1 MSIRLN
7 PSKPIT
13 GEGSQVPWCAQGRY
27 LEQRPVFTLDP
38 LFHAGCYYV
47 QEASSMFLEQA
58 VKAIGASE
66 GPILALDLCAA
77 PGGKTTHLTSLLHPG
92 SLVVAN
98 EVMPARHAALLEN
111 LWKWGAPNT
120 MVTGSKTA
128 DFADLGETFDLIV
141 VDAPC
146 SGEGMFRKDPF
157 ARRQWSAALV
167 KQCSI
172 TQRSVVDH
180 AWRAL
185 RPGGALIYSTCT
197 WEREE
202 NEEQLLRLIDNAQAE
217 PIIVPSEA
225 SWNIERT
232 DAGLRFYPHRS
243 RGEGFFISV
252 VRKPGT
258 LEAHRSHP
266 TKPDRIDIPCGEV
279 MCSLSSEWFSTWERL
294 SRSLR
299 TLAAGV
305 PVGVRGASDA
315 VTPHPAA
322 CLSSSPEHHQQFG
335 VLELDHAA
343 SLRYLRGEALTAT
356 GASGYRRVVH
366 QGFGL
371 GLVKGAGNRW
381 NNLHPK
387 SWRIRM
393 R

>member
-7 PSKPIT
+7 PFKAVPIE
-13 GEGSQVPWCAQGRY
+13 GERIPWCTAGRY
-27 LEQRPVFTLDP
+27 LGERPVFTLDP
-38 LFHAGCYYV
+38 LFHAGCYYA

-58 VKAIGASE
+58 VKATGLSDR
-66 GPILALDLCAA
+66 PILALDLCAA
-77 PGGKTTHLTSLLHPG
+77 PGGKTTHLTSMLHPG

-98 EVMPARHAALLEN
+98 EVVPARHAALLEN

-120 MVTGSKTA
+120 VITGNRTS
-128 DFADLGETFDLIV
+128 DFAVLTETFDLIV

-157 ARRQWSAALV
+157 ARKQWSGALV
-167 KQCSI
+167 KQCSS
-172 TQRSVVDH
+172 TQRSVIDH
-180 AWRAL
+180 AWSAL
-185 RPGGALIYSTCT
+185 RPGGTLIYSTCT

-202 NEEQLLRLIDNAQAE
+202 NEEQILRLIDTERAE
-217 PIIVPSEA
+217 PVEIPHDP

-232 DAGLRFYPHRS
+232 DAGLRFYPHRLS
-243 RGEGFFISV
+243 GEGFFISA

-258 LEAHRSHP
+258 LETSMSDPSSAGQTTISC
-266 TKPDRIDIPCGEV
+266 DEV
-279 MCSLSSEWFSTWERL
+279 ICSLGSEWSSSMVHLKE
-294 SRSLR
+294 SLR
-299 TLAAGV
+299 VIAAGT
-305 PVGVRGASDA
+305 PVSVRGATGA
-315 VTPHPAA
+315 ITPHPAA
-322 CLSSSPEHHQQFG
+322 CLSSVPEHYHQFDA
-335 VLELDHAA
+335 LELDHVD
-343 SLRYLRGEALTAT
+343 SLRYLRGEALVAS
-356 GASGYRRVVH
+356 GASGYRRVTH